1 MNNLNENTHF
11 ILGIFA
17 SNCSGGMSPSKLEDS
32 WKGTWQENLEL
43 VQMAE
48 QAGIDFMLSVA
59 RFIGFGGE
67 RDFQGSVLEPIAW
80 TAALLAR
87 TERIKIFTT
96 LHTAK
101 NNPIIAAKQLATM
114 IQIGGDRVGLNI
126 VAGCN
131 KPEYE
136 AVGLTYPHEHNTRY
150 KYAQEWCDLLKKT
163 WTNPE
168 PFDWNGIY
176 FKAKGIYSK
185 PHLTKLPPLF
195 NAGTSR
201 EGREFAIKN
210 SDYLFTAVAT
220 KLDSSRAEIE
230 QLKDEG
236 RKFNKNVRVLTYVH
250 IICRPTEEEA
260 MAEWERQLANADK
273 EAVNQL
279 MNTIFPFA
287 KSMDQQALQDFRT
300 RVAMAFGGFPLVG
313 TPEQVADGLKTL
325 HDIGF
330 SGGALTFLDYKKEFA
345 YFGDNVLP
353 LLRERDVIK

>member
-1 MNNLNENTHF
+1 MQ
-11 ILGIFA
+11 
-17 SNCSGGMSPSKLEDS
+17 P
-32 WKGTWQENLEL
+32 
-43 VQMAE
+43 
-48 QAGIDFMLSVA
+48 
-59 RFIGFGGE
+59 
-67 RDFQGSVLEPIAW
+67 
-80 TAALLAR
+80 
-87 TERIKIFTT
+87 
-96 LHTAK
+96 
-101 NNPIIAAKQLATM
+101 AAKQLATM
-114 IQIGGDRVGLNI
+114 VQIGRDRVGLNI

-136 AVGLTYPHEHNTRY
+136 AVGLTYPDEHSTRY

-176 FKAKGIYSK
+176 FKAKGVYSK
-185 PHLTKLPPLF
+185 PHLTKLPPIF

-210 SDYLFTAVAT
+210 SDYLFTPVAT

-260 MAEWERQLANADK
+260 MAEWERQLVNADQ